1 MIYIIVLL
9 LILIPVIRY
18 DFLKKTK
25 GFKIWAFLE
34 LLVLILLV
42 GLRYRVGG
50 DTLTYIDYFDEY
62 PTIQELFNFD
72 FSSAQFK
79 PLWYVY
85 NAIIKFIWNDF
96 TFFQIVQAIIVNTI
110 VFWFCKKNVKYF
122 FSAILLYY
130 IGFYFYFNME
140 ILREVL
146 AVCIFLL
153 IFRFVQEKRYVEYY
167 LFSTIAFFF
176 HYSAMIMFIVPIL
189 YLVKNISWKTTL
201 ITAIGLFLLLSAV
214 DISPLL
220 VKLLLGNDLLN
231 LKFESYSSLDD
242 KSNYIGLI
250 TIIFPII
257 LLMIVDKYQ
266 DKENEGSPFKNL
278 MFLYVQLTVFTAFFP
293 AMFSRMSNFIVPFY
307 VVFILV
313 SIEKFSFKI
322 DKSIFSL
329 RGLAVRLILFWFIF
343 MRIYSLTKDTSDVM
357 LGTRYY
363 NIFYPYYSVFNP
375 VTDAQRE
382 QFVELYKEI
391 D

>member
-1 MIYIIVLL
+1 
-9 LILIPVIRY
+9 
-18 DFLKKTK
+18 
-25 GFKIWAFLE
+25 
-34 LLVLILLV
+34 
-42 GLRYRVGG
+42 
-50 DTLTYIDYFDEY
+50 
-62 PTIQELFNFD
+62 
-72 FSSAQFK
+72 
-79 PLWYVY
+79 
-85 NAIIKFIWNDF
+85 
-96 TFFQIVQAIIVNTI
+96 
-110 VFWFCKKNVKYF
+110 
-122 FSAILLYY
+122 
-130 IGFYFYFNME
+130 ME

-293 AMFSRMSNFIVPFY
+293 ALFSRMSNFIVPFY

>member
-1 MIYIIVLL
+1 MIYFIVFLFLL
-9 LILIPVIRY
+9 LPVIRY
-18 DFLKKTK
+18 DFQGKTQ
-25 GFKIWAFLE
+25 GLKIWAFLE
-34 LLVLILLV
+34 LLVLIALV

-62 PTIQELFNFD
+62 PTISELFNFD
-72 FSSAQFK
+72 FSRAQFK

-96 TFFQIVQAIIVNTI
+96 AFFQIVQAIIVNTI
-110 VFWFCKKNVKYF
+110 VFWFFKKHVKYF

-130 IGFYFYFNME
+130 IGFYLYFNME

-146 AVCIFLL
+146 AICIFLL
-153 IFRFVQEKRYVEYY
+153 TFSLIQKKKYVEYY
-167 LFSTIAFFF
+167 LYATIAFFF
-176 HYSAMIMFIVPIL
+176 HYSAMLMFIVPIL
-189 YLVKNISWKTTL
+189 YIVKDISWKTTL
-201 ITAIGLFLLLSAV
+201 ITAIGLFLLLSVV
-214 DISPLL
+214 DVSPLL
-220 VKLLLGNDLLN
+220 IKLLLGNDLLN
-231 LKFESYSSLDD
+231 MKFESYSSLDD

-257 LLMIVDKYQ
+257 LLMIVDKYH
-266 DKENEGSPFKNL
+266 DIENENIPFKNL

-293 AMFSRMSNFIVPFY
+293 AMFSRMSNFILPFY

-313 SIEKFSFKI
+313 SIEKFNFKI

-329 RGLAVRLILFWFIF
+329 RGLAVRLVLFWFVF

-357 LGTRYY
+357 IGTRYY

-375 VTDAQRE
+375 VTDVQRE